1 MNRAEEVKLRL
12 PRAALALLC
21 IGLLAGCAGSE
32 AKREAIALGV
42 EPSSSPA
49 DLYVEMASAYYQRGQ
64 IDAALERGLRA
75 VQADK
80 RNSDAHYVLA
90 IIFRRLNKE
99 AEAEEH
105 FAEALRL
112 DPNNPDYLNAQGT
125 ALCTRGRYAEA
136 IELFDKA
143 VANQLYRAPEVALM
157 NASDCSRRAN
167 RLTEAERL
175 LREALTRNPSYPPA
189 LLAMATLSFER
200 GDAQAARDYITRYGR
215 VGAPTPTALLT
226 AYRIERKLGNKD
238 SAKALA
244 DALRARYP
252 DAPQVM
258 EL

>member
-12 PRAALALLC
+12 PGAALALLC

-80 RNSDAHYVLA
+80 RNSV
-90 IIFRRLNKE
+90 IFRRLNKE

-157 NASDCSRRAN
+157 NASDWRH
-167 RLTEAERL
+167 
-175 LREALTRNPSYPPA
+175 
-189 LLAMATLSFER
+189 
-200 GDAQAARDYITRYGR
+200 
-215 VGAPTPTALLT
+215 
-226 AYRIERKLGNKD
+226 
-238 SAKALA
+238 
-244 DALRARYP
+244 
-252 DAPQVM
+252 
-258 EL
+258 